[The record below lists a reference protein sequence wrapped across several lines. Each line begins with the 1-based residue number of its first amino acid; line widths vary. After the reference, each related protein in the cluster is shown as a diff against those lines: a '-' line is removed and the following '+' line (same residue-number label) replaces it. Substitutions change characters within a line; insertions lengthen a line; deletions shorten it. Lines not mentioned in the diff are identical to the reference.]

1 MIDIHIKHQI
11 FISSGNQFL
20 EINEQFEAGSIIHV
34 SGDSGIGKTTFFKI
48 VSGLIAP
55 DSGLIKVNNTVLTDT
70 GSKTFLSPQ
79 KRDIALMFQHYALF
93 PNMTVKKNIEFA
105 QKKKDDEIIN
115 HLLKIFNL
123 ENLKNTVPSRL
134 SGGQQQRVALARTLA
149 QNARVALLDEP
160 FSAVDPS
167 MRKIM
172 KDEIVRTSVNQG
184 SIFFVISHNENEFE
198 DYAHK
203 KLVIRWF
210 F

>member
-1 MIDIHIKHQI
+1 MIDIYIKHQI
-11 FISSGNQFL
+11 FTSSGNQFL
-20 EINEQFEAGSIIHV
+20 EINEQLEAGSIIHV

-48 VSGLIAP
+48 VSGLITP
-55 DSGLIKVNNTVLTDT
+55 DSGLITVNNTVLTDT
-70 GSKTFLSPQ
+70 KGKIFLSPQ
-79 KRDIALMFQHYALF
+79 KRDIALMFQNYALF

-105 QKKKDDEIIN
+105 QKKKNEEIIN
-115 HLLKIFNL
+115 HVLKIFNL
-123 ENLKNTVPSRL
+123 ENLKNAVPSRL
-134 SGGQQQRVALARTLA
+134 SGGQQQRVALARTLV

-172 KDEIVRTSVNQG
+172 KDEIVKTSINQG

-203 KLVIRWF
+203 KLVIR
-210 F
+210 

>member
-1 MIDIHIKHQI
+1 MIDIHINHQI

-48 VSGLIAP
+48 VSGLITP
-55 DSGLIKVNNTVLTDT
+55 DSGLITVNNTVLTDT
-70 GSKTFLSPQ
+70 KGKTFLSPQ
-79 KRDIALMFQHYALF
+79 KRDIALMFQNYALF

-105 QKKKDDEIIN
+105 QKKKNEEIIN

-123 ENLKNTVPSRL
+123 ENLKNTVSSRL
-134 SGGQQQRVALARTLA
+134 SGGQQQRVALAGTLA

-172 KDEIVRTSVNQG
+172 KEEIVKTSINQG
-184 SIFFVISHNENEFE
+184 STFFVISHNENEFE

-203 KLVIRWF
+203 KLVIR
-210 F
+210 

>member
-48 VSGLIAP
+48 VSGLITP
-55 DSGLIKVNNTVLTDT
+55 DSGLITVNNTVLTDT
-70 GSKTFLSPQ
+70 KGKIFLSPQ
-79 KRDIALMFQHYALF
+79 KRDIALMFQNYALF

-105 QKKKDDEIIN
+105 QKKKNEEIIN
-115 HLLKIFNL
+115 HVLKIFNL
-123 ENLKNTVPSRL
+123 ENLKNAVPSRL
-134 SGGQQQRVALARTLA
+134 SGGQQQRVALARTLV
-149 QNARVALLDEP
+149 QNARIALLDEP

-172 KDEIVRTSVNQG
+172 KEEIVKTSVNQG
-184 SIFFVISHNENEFE
+184 STFFVISHNENEFE

-203 KLVIRWF
+203 KLVIR
-210 F
+210 

>member
-48 VSGLIAP
+48 VSGLITP
-55 DSGLIKVNNTVLTDT
+55 DSGLITVNNTVLTDT
-70 GSKTFLSPQ
+70 KGKTFLSPQ
-79 KRDIALMFQHYALF
+79 KRDIALMFQNYALF

-105 QKKKDDEIIN
+105 QKKKNEEIIN

-123 ENLKNTVPSRL
+123 ENLKNTVSSRL
-134 SGGQQQRVALARTLA
+134 SGGQQQRVALARTLV

-172 KDEIVRTSVNQG
+172 KDEIVKTSINQG

-203 KLVIRWF
+203 KLVIR
-210 F
+210 

>member
-48 VSGLIAP
+48 VSGLITP
-55 DSGLIKVNNTVLTDT
+55 DSGLITVNNTVLTDT
-70 GSKTFLSPQ
+70 KGKIFLSPQ
-79 KRDIALMFQHYALF
+79 KRDIALMFQNYALF

-105 QKKKDDEIIN
+105 QKKKNEEIIN

-123 ENLKNTVPSRL
+123 ENLKNTVSSRL
-134 SGGQQQRVALARTLA
+134 SGGQQQRVALARTLV
-149 QNARVALLDEP
+149 QNARIALLDEP

-172 KDEIVRTSVNQG
+172 KEEIVKTSINQG

-203 KLVIRWF
+203 KLVIR
-210 F
+210 

>member
-1 MIDIHIKHQI
+1 MIEINIKHQI
-11 FISSGNQFL
+11 FTSSGNQFL
-20 EINEQFEAGSIIHV
+20 EINEQFEKGNIIHV

-48 VSGLIAP
+48 ISGLITP
-55 DSGLIKVNNTVLTDT
+55 DSGLITINNTLLTNT
-70 GSKTFLSPQ
+70 KGKTFLPPQ

-105 QKKKDDEIIN
+105 QKKKDEEIIN

-123 ENLKNTVPSRL
+123 ENLENTVPSRL
-134 SGGQQQRVALARTLA
+134 SGGQQQRVALARTLV
-149 QNARVALLDEP
+149 QNARVVLLDEP

-172 KDEIVRTSVNQG
+172 KEEIVKTSINQA
-184 SIFFVISHNENEFE
+184 STFFIISHNENEFE

-203 KLVIRWF
+203 KMVIR
-210 F
+210 

>member
-1 MIDIHIKHQI
+1 MIEINIKHQI
-11 FISSGNQFL
+11 FTSSGNQFL
-20 EINEQFEAGSIIHV
+20 EINEQFEKGNIIHV

-48 VSGLIAP
+48 ISGLITP
-55 DSGLIKVNNTVLTDT
+55 DSGLIIVNNTVLTNT
-70 GSKTFLSPQ
+70 KGKTFLPPQ

-105 QKKKDDEIIN
+105 QKKKDEEIIN

-123 ENLKNTVPSRL
+123 ENLENTVPSRL
-134 SGGQQQRVALARTLA
+134 SGGQQQRVALARTLV
-149 QNARVALLDEP
+149 QNARVVLLDEP

-172 KDEIVRTSVNQG
+172 KEEIVKTSINQG
-184 SIFFVISHNENEFE
+184 STFFIISHNENEFE

-203 KLVIRWF
+203 KMVIR
-210 F
+210 